1 MEPEM
6 KVYGLACASEFLDD
20 RIVYRS
26 LIPVDPSLPGLA
38 ECAPDLD
45 ILQGRV
51 PRKHELDYASVV
63 AVQLRAARAQQ
74 APGRPLKRLVFV
86 GDTELLDGTAFINLC
101 RVTGWPGRAFIG
113 AETCEG
119 ASYELVERGPGVLYT
134 ANRWTALQD
143 FDAYCRASGLPI
155 DEDTAVVI
163 DLDKTILGARG
174 RNSAMIDWSR
184 SRAMELTIASLLGAD
199 FEAARFYQ
207 VYDDFNQ
214 PRFHTFTSDNQD
226 YLAYIC
232 LMVLAGM
239 VTPDALEAD
248 ILQRKLE
255 DIQAFMAQMDTVAGR
270 MMGSLKGVHAE
281 VYASVRAGDPTP
293 FKAYRRKEYET
304 TVSVMGQQDAGLG
317 VTELLDQE
325 IVLTEEVRRMAL
337 AWRQRGALLF
347 GLSDKP
353 DEASIP
359 TPDLAVQGFRPLH
372 RTPTH
377 AVGKTLLNTV

>member
-26 LIPVDPSLPGLA
+26 LVPVDPALPGLA
-38 ECAPDLD
+38 DCAPDLG
-45 ILQGRV
+45 LPPGRV
-51 PRKHELDYASVV
+51 PRKHELEYAVVV
-63 AVQLRAARAQQ
+63 AEQLRAARARQS
-74 APGRPLKRLVFV
+74 AGRPLKRLVFV
-86 GDTELLDGTAFINLC
+86 GDTELLDGTAFANLC

-113 AETCEG
+113 AETLAR
-119 ASYELVERGPGVLYT
+119 ASYELVEKGSGVLYT
-134 ANRWTALQD
+134 ANRWSALQA
-143 FDAYCRASGLPI
+143 FDAYCLAGGLAI

-184 SRAMELTIASLLGAD
+184 SRAMELTVASLLGAGFD
-199 FEAARFYQ
+199 PARFYQ
-207 VYDDFNQ
+207 VYNHFNQ
-214 PRFHTFTSDNQD
+214 PAFHPFTSDNQD

-239 VTPDALEAD
+239 VAPDSLEAD
-248 ILQRKLE
+248 VRLGKLG
-255 DIQAFMAQMDTVAGR
+255 DIQAFMALMDKAVER
-270 MMGSLKGVHAE
+270 MPDLLQRVHTE

-293 FKAYRRKEYET
+293 FKTYRRKEYET
-304 TVSVMGQQDAGLG
+304 TVSVMGGQDEVLG
-317 VTELLDQE
+317 VSELLDRE

-359 TPDLAVQGFRPLH
+359 TPDLAARGFQPLH

-377 AVGKTLLNTV
+377 AVGALSQ